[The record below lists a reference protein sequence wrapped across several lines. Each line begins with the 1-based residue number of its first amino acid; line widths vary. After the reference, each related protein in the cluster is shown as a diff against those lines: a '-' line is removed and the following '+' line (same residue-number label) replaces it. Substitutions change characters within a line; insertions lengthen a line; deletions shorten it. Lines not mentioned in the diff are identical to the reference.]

1 MVLLGITRGDDG
13 ASVEARDTSG
23 TGEVLPCVVGE
34 MEVEKKEQED
44 RGV

>member
-1 MVLLGITRGDDG
+1 MLLLRRAIR
-13 ASVEARDTSG
+13 AEP
-23 TGEVLPCVVGE
+23 GEELPCVVRE